1 MSLCYALSTAACPVT
16 LWVGDLSTAEHY
28 VSMLLD
34 HSARLAM
41 ALWWAEG
48 RCLQG
53 ALLLKRGKASRA
65 LPKYHRLG
73 AYLHCRPLA
82 ASESA

>member
-1 MSLCYALSTAACPVT
+1 
-16 LWVGDLSTAEHY
+16 
-28 VSMLLD
+28 
-34 HSARLAM
+34 M